1 MFVKYIQP
9 IMTTNPI
16 VKGGKRS
23 KGKGSRKGSKR
34 QRRQNQ
40 NGGAC
45 GNSSSVAAAYGG
57 NVPMNMPNQQGGS
70 ELQSSNYTAGNVSL
84 TPQMGGASILP
95 QMGGNAGLFKGG
107 NSILPQMGGNAG
119 LFKGGNNV
127 IPTPGMPPMSS
138 GGNVLNELAVP
149 AVLLYANNTFGKKKN
164 YTGRKF
170 RRNGKKSRRVRTR

>member
-1 MFVKYIQP
+1 
-9 IMTTNPI
+9 
-16 VKGGKRS
+16 
-23 KGKGSRKGSKR
+23 
-34 QRRQNQ
+34 
-40 NGGAC
+40 
-45 GNSSSVAAAYGG
+45 
-57 NVPMNMPNQQGGS
+57 
-70 ELQSSNYTAGNVSL
+70 
-84 TPQMGGASILP
+84 MGGA
-95 QMGGNAGLFKGG
+95 
-107 NSILPQMGGNAG
+107 SILPQMGGNAG